1 MGLQATGYRAKEIG
15 GILTVRQ
22 APTGEIQVA
31 CDFDAKPQRRKGV
44 QRKMPHRTQS
54 NTDVRGKRTVL
65 IVDDHPIVRQ
75 GLAQLINQETDL
87 LVCGQAEDA
96 HQAMQAIRDLKPNM
110 VIVDISLKDTS
121 GVELIKDLKVQY
133 PELPVLTLSM
143 HDEAIYGER
152 ALRAGARG
160 YIMKQEATEKVFTA
174 IRRVLACEVYVS
186 DMMAAKMV
194 SKLVGGVSK
203 KPASAIESLS
213 DRELEV
219 FRMIGEGFNTR
230 EMADRLHL
238 SVKTI
243 ETYRAHIKDK
253 LALQDASELLR
264 SAIQWVNSELQR

>member
-1 MGLQATGYRAKEIG
+1 
-15 GILTVRQ
+15 
-22 APTGEIQVA
+22 
-31 CDFDAKPQRRKGV
+31 
-44 QRKMPHRTQS
+44 MPHKTQS
-54 NTDVRGKRTVL
+54 TMEARGKRTVL

-75 GLAQLINQETDL
+75 GLAQLINQENDL

-96 HQAMQAIRDLKPNM
+96 YQAIQAIRELHPNL

-133 PELPVLTLSM
+133 PDLPVLTLSM
-143 HDEAIYGER
+143 HDEAVYGER

-160 YIMKQEATEKVFTA
+160 YIMKQEATEKVVTA
-174 IRRVLACEVYVS
+174 IRRVLAGEVYVS
-186 DMMAAKMV
+186 DGMAAKMV
-194 SKLVGGVSK
+194 SKLVGGASK
-203 KPASAIESLS
+203 KPGSPIEGLS

-230 EMADRLHL
+230 EMAEKLHL

>member
-1 MGLQATGYRAKEIG
+1 M
-15 GILTVRQ
+15 
-22 APTGEIQVA
+22 
-31 CDFDAKPQRRKGV
+31 PQK
-44 QRKMPHRTQS
+44 TQS
-54 NTDVRGKRTVL
+54 TDTRKKRTVL

-75 GLAQLINQETDL
+75 GLTQLINQESDL

-96 HQAMQAIRDLKPNM
+96 HDAIAAIRQFHPDM

-121 GVELIKDLKVQY
+121 GVELIKDLKVQF

-143 HDEAIYGER
+143 HDEAVYGER

-160 YIMKQEATEKVFTA
+160 YIMKQEATEKVVTA
-174 IRRVLACEVYVS
+174 IRRVLAGEVYVS
-186 DMMAAKMV
+186 DGMAAKMV

-203 KPASAIESLS
+203 KPASPIESLS

-230 EMADRLHL
+230 EMAEKLHL

>member
-1 MGLQATGYRAKEIG
+1 M
-15 GILTVRQ
+15 
-22 APTGEIQVA
+22 
-31 CDFDAKPQRRKGV
+31 PQK
-44 QRKMPHRTQS
+44 TQS
-54 NTDVRGKRTVL
+54 TDTRKKRTVL

-75 GLAQLINQETDL
+75 GLTQLINQESDL

-96 HQAMQAIRDLKPNM
+96 HNAIAAIRQFHPDM

-121 GVELIKDLKVQY
+121 GVELIKDLKVQF

-143 HDEAIYGER
+143 HDEAVYGER

-160 YIMKQEATEKVFTA
+160 YIMKQEATEKVVTA
-174 IRRVLACEVYVS
+174 IRRVLAGEVYVS
-186 DMMAAKMV
+186 DGMAAKMV

-203 KPASAIESLS
+203 KPASPIESLS

-230 EMADRLHL
+230 EMAEKLHL